1 MERTKEPWLDP
12 TACGERRLSSLDL
25 DAWRQDLQRLHVTID
40 EVVQTFISSQ
50 TCQLD
55 AVATQL
61 ASQRD
66 KIIMK
71 EKNFSE
77 LSDSIAS
84 FVEAEARRLQ
94 GLGFDVL
101 SPEDASRE
109 GAGILFFPALR
120 QCAQRDVQKF
130 WDRALPKSGGAFIMN
145 HAPLLGIS
153 VLAEGA
159 AVAHQEWAEQALF
172 SPYDGPGA
180 AGRFTHELL
189 ESPSACRDCCN
200 DGKAYVP
207 CLDVEACA
215 AAAPPTGRYA
225 LIFSYVGRFAPKLL
239 QYLDSAKAA
248 ALSAN
253 KADLL
258 LLMTV
263 SDAAS
268 MTTAL
273 RADLE
278 KEGIQ
283 LRSVDWALPPGMRF
297 TKEENWCGQKDFI
310 RLHALGLQGLDE
322 YDAVAYFDNDIEFQ
336 GDITPLLRCAST
348 GHFLSTNGGIGEALN
363 VGFFALQPHKA
374 LLQAAVDF
382 AKEADY
388 SQLTGWAN
396 EGWRP
401 SGGYYVGGECGQGFF
416 HTLFYKRS
424 SSLRAM
430 MARVGRK
437 SLASGRS
444 VSVDA
449 GGSLRQARDVQVGF
463 YFPVHDQVEG
473 VVEVIRSARQFYPE
487 SPIFVL
493 QDGGSVDFGKLCK
506 QERFRCI
513 FERMPGENSRWNPH
527 SWFARMRHAAELLNT
542 RYIIYL
548 EPDVKILRRH
558 EGDFPHDA
566 GGVYDNFNPAMSKET
581 KAYLEHLGRQRNP
594 HFNVTWEHFGLC
606 GGSYYRTE
614 AVLDAF
620 RPEHVLM
627 PGMDKTMSSDFAMAV
642 ALAARGWTVYP
653 WEESAQKFS
662 DVPSAPVELAKF
674 KAQWPALNPRA
685 AFQHNHKDRD
695 GLPES
700 RLPIPSEP
708 PELKG
713 ALSFDSVRAS
723 LERPIHRAQPGSLL
737 LHPDYLLNAGSEGL
751 PKAEGPRPSWLLKE
765 DLLVVDA
772 RREAHGGMLIVQ
784 PVFMEAGPLWGA
796 SSAPAR
802 PRWLRAILATNR
814 HHARKH
820 GLCLVIRWL
829 PSKPQLQ
836 EYLLSPQNF
845 SHVLLLDADATIIR
859 HERNVLGE
867 MAAMLDKEGRD
878 VLFTDEDWLLH
889 GARRINGGVILAK
902 GSSWSQDLFRD
913 TVEAH
918 ELGPRGLQRWREF
931 GFEQCTDRLGIIR
944 YATQVSPLFSM
955 SLDDKQEIDQQQLQ
969 EASAEFAQFASY
981 MKQPGQDLPPP
992 GSNPTVTPLATPI
1005 SSGVGSQGDGS
1016 EIPEQA
1022 DLLGMD
1028 AATDRPKR
1036 ATPTTAPGTAP
1047 ATAAPE
1053 IQKQGKGRSQT
1064 PGRTQWQQGRD
1075 WQTYRQWPSKKE
1087 SDRNK
1092 DDEIQRLKH
1101 LLQAMARLVLR
1112 LEDSLAI
1119 TQLDSEFVIFFQT
1132 GVTKNPWSIT
1142 DPLFRVASNWKQQKE
1157 ADPVSLSQPL
1167 RSILFHAMV
1176 TALQGQLEQVEKD
1189 PAVRQRATELGL
1201 LEDET
1206 YPYLQWDAERRQH
1219 QKASMQ
1225 PYSQADL
1232 RANVNLMLQLSIF
1245 PSTVARFHALRRHT
1259 ETLTSEVLPFL
1270 LTIHLRSTEAQQL
1283 YLSGISFNRGGCT
1296 VRSCGEP
1303 VSDPSMVQLGME
1315 DARLQILHFMGDHT
1329 LADKVLCD
1337 GHIDY
1342 TGEGANGC
1350 SALA

>member
-1 MERTKEPWLDP
+1 MRRFWAFLWLS
-12 TACGERRLSSLDL
+12 TAL
-25 DAWRQDLQRLHVTID
+25 
-40 EVVQTFISSQ
+40 
-50 TCQLD
+50 
-55 AVATQL
+55 
-61 ASQRD
+61 
-66 KIIMK
+66 
-71 EKNFSE
+71 
-77 LSDSIAS
+77 
-84 FVEAEARRLQ
+84 
-94 GLGFDVL
+94 
-101 SPEDASRE
+101 
-109 GAGILFFPALR
+109 GAGPR
-120 QCAQRDVQKF
+120 QSLIR
-130 WDRALPKSGGAFIMN
+130 
-145 HAPLLGIS
+145 HE

-159 AVAHQEWAEQALF
+159 AVAHQ
-172 SPYDGPGA
+172 
-180 AGRFTHELL
+180 ELL

-225 LIFSYVGRFAPKLL
+225 LIFSYVGKFAPKLL

-310 RLHALGLQGLDE
+310 RLHALGLDE

-437 SLASGRS
+437 WTSAQVDKCVWNYQTSFQCQRGFNCGRVRVHHKPTRPGTDPEECLKSQLMQQRSLASGRS

-620 RPEHVLM
+620 RPEHVLGIDWRRLREHE
-627 PGMDKTMSSDFAMAV
+627 GMDKTMSSDFAMAV

-685 AFQHNHKDRD
+685 AFQHNHKELYHAPISAADRALCTTFADHRPDTTCHGCVWYQD

-836 EYLLSPQNF
+836 VWQRQQCGELTEKECTQRNERENFNWEKHRMLQEYLLSPQNF
-845 SHVLLLDADATIIR
+845 SHVLLLDADAAIIR

-918 ELGPRGLQRWREF
+918 ELGPRGLQRWRV
-931 GFEQCTDRLGIIR
+931 GVQDHQCSSNEQICLNDVIGLE
-944 YATQVSPLFSM
+944 PLKKRSM
-955 SLDDKQEIDQQQLQ
+955 
-969 EASAEFAQFASY
+969 
-981 MKQPGQDLPPP
+981 
-992 GSNPTVTPLATPI
+992 LA
-1005 SSGVGSQGDGS
+1005 
-1016 EIPEQA
+1016 
-1022 DLLGMD
+1022 
-1028 AATDRPKR
+1028 
-1036 ATPTTAPGTAP
+1036 
-1047 ATAAPE
+1047 
-1053 IQKQGKGRSQT
+1053 
-1064 PGRTQWQQGRD
+1064 
-1075 WQTYRQWPSKKE
+1075 
-1087 SDRNK
+1087 
-1092 DDEIQRLKH
+1092 
-1101 LLQAMARLVLR
+1101 
-1112 LEDSLAI
+1112 
-1119 TQLDSEFVIFFQT
+1119 
-1132 GVTKNPWSIT
+1132 
-1142 DPLFRVASNWKQQKE
+1142 
-1157 ADPVSLSQPL
+1157 
-1167 RSILFHAMV
+1167 
-1176 TALQGQLEQVEKD
+1176 
-1189 PAVRQRATELGL
+1189 
-1201 LEDET
+1201 
-1206 YPYLQWDAERRQH
+1206 
-1219 QKASMQ
+1219 
-1225 PYSQADL
+1225 
-1232 RANVNLMLQLSIF
+1232 
-1245 PSTVARFHALRRHT
+1245 
-1259 ETLTSEVLPFL
+1259 
-1270 LTIHLRSTEAQQL
+1270 
-1283 YLSGISFNRGGCT
+1283 SGISFNRGGCT

-1342 TGEGANGC
+1342 TGEGANGFGC
-1350 SALA
+1350 SMIGSLFALNASAAAEPPLSWTFQCC